1 MRLLELDTTI
11 FKALNGLHSTSLDEV
26 FWLFSAKLFWVPL
39 YLLLAYVL
47 YQRFRNHFFYLVMG
61 MVVTIF
67 FSDQITVLIKNSV
80 MRLRP
85 SHEPSLQ
92 GIVHIVHNYKGA
104 LYGFISSH
112 AANSFATLSF
122 IWAFTRRQQWLR
134 YVLIVYALLT
144 SYSRIYLGVHYPL
157 DVLGGMAIG
166 WMVGFMGSRLAWF
179 LLSKN
184 VFNIKS

>member
-1 MRLLELDTTI
+1 
-11 FKALNGLHSTSLDEV
+11 
-26 FWLFSAKLFWVPL
+26 
-39 YLLLAYVL
+39 
-47 YQRFRNHFFYLVMG
+47 
-61 MVVTIF
+61 
-67 FSDQITVLIKNSV
+67 

-104 LYGFISSH
+104 LYGFVSSH